1 MAFIHSVSRFGCLPV
16 GYKPYE
22 PRIAGQSRPYTQVFV
37 RKFLSE
43 KKTIKAWQNMRAIV
57 E

>member
-22 PRIAGQSRPYTQVFV
+22 PRIAGQNRPDTPVFA

-43 KKTIKAWQNMRAIV
+43 KKTIKAWQSMRAIV